1 MNRPGGT
8 RMQLRRLDCN
18 PIITPDSHPSIGT
31 NINGPSLIRAPEWL
45 PNPLGRYYLYFAHHH
60 GEYIRLA
67 YADELCGPWVVYESG
82 VLHVDQAACEK
93 HIASPDVH
101 ADDGRLRM
109 YFHGPTGDGQKS
121 FVATSTDGLQFTA
134 QADALGPS
142 YFRVFAW
149 GGTHYALARDGRVY
163 RAAEPMGPF
172 EQGPELF
179 ERMRHC
185 ALRIIDSTLQVFYSN
200 IGDRPE
206 RIVLSEIDLRLR
218 WTHWTP
224 TEPTTLLTPREPWEG
239 AQLPVETSR
248 SGWAPEPVHELRD
261 PAVYE
266 GEGRA
271 WLIYSI
277 AGESGLAIA
286 EIID

>member
-1 MNRPGGT
+1 ME
-8 RMQLRRLDCN
+8 LRRLDCN
-18 PIITPDSHPSIGT
+18 PIVTPDTHPSIGT

-45 PNPLGRYYLYFAHHH
+45 PDPLGRYYLYFAHHI

-67 YADELCGPWVVYESG
+67 YADELCGPWQVYEPG
-82 VLHVDQAACEK
+82 VLHVDDTVCIK

-101 ADDGRLRM
+101 VDDGRLRM
-109 YFHGPTGDGQKS
+109 YFHGPIGDGQKS
-121 FVATSTDGLQFTA
+121 FVATSTDGLHFTA
-134 QADALGPS
+134 HADVLGPS

-149 GGTHYALARDGRVY
+149 KGAPYALARDGRIH
-163 RAAEPMGPF
+163 RATDATRPF
-172 EQGPELF
+172 RQGPELF

-185 ALRIIDSTLQVFYSN
+185 AVRIVDSTLQVFYSN

-206 RIVLSEIDLRLR
+206 RIVLSKIDLRPR

-224 TEPTTLLTPREPWEG
+224 TRAVTLLAPREPWEG
-239 AQLPVETSR
+239 AQLPVQTSK

-266 GEGRA
+266 EEGRA
-271 WLIYSI
+271 WLLYSI

-286 EIID
+286 EIVD

>member
-1 MNRPGGT
+1 
-8 RMQLRRLDCN
+8 MQLRRLDCN
-18 PIITPDSHPSIGT
+18 PIVTPDTHPSIGT

-45 PNPLGRYYLYFAHHH
+45 PNPLGRYYLYFAHHI

-67 YADELCGPWVVYESG
+67 YADELCGPWQVYEPG
-82 VLHVDQAACEK
+82 VLHVDDIVCIK

-101 ADDGRLRM
+101 VDDGRLRM

-134 QADALGPS
+134 QADVLGPS
-142 YFRVFAW
+142 YFRVFEW
-149 GGTHYALARDGRVY
+149 DGMPYALARDGRVY
-163 RAAEPMGPF
+163 RAADPMGPF
-172 EQGPELF
+172 QQGPELF

-185 ALRIIDSTLQVFYSN
+185 AVRIVASTLQVFYSN

-206 RIVLSEIDLRLR
+206 RIVLSEIDLRQR

-224 TEPTTLLTPREPWEG
+224 TGPVTLLAPEMPWEG
-239 AQLPVETSR
+239 AQLPVQTSK
-248 SGWAPEPVHELRD
+248 SGWAPEPVLELRD

-266 GEGRA
+266 EDGRA
-271 WLIYSI
+271 WLLYSI

-286 EIID
+286 EIVD